1 MLFLADTSVAVPAL
15 QASHVAHAQV
25 QRHLAG
31 RGLGMCSHAALETYS
46 VLTRLPGDARLSLE
60 DAATLIADRF
70 DPIVALAGDTAVLL
84 VQTLSEKGIG
94 GGAVYDALI
103 GLTAKQAGA
112 TVLTRDW
119 RARATYL
126 AVGVVHE
133 MLGEASAR

>member
-1 MLFLADTSVAVPAL
+1 MLWLADTSVSVPAL
-15 QASHVAHAQV
+15 QASHVAHKQV
-25 QRHLAG
+25 QGQLAG
-31 RGLGMCSHAALETYS
+31 RELGMSTHAALETYS

-70 DPIVALAGDTAVLL
+70 DPIIALETETAVLL

-112 TVLTRDW
+112 TLLTRDS
-119 RARATYL
+119 RVRATYL

-133 MLGEASAR
+133 MLG